1 MKSLHCPSCGT
12 SFVRVT
18 SNEGMVEKALN
29 HIRMFPFRCQLC
41 TNRFRAF
48 YLSARQSTQEF
59 DRRQFKRLAT
69 AMDAQ
74 VIDSKQLPFTNRIT
88 DISMGGCAI
97 LAGGLAKGAFVELVL
112 KSSTEGEEIRIETAM
127 VCSVRSESVGIQFLE
142 FHPDEQRRLSQVV
155 LGLLVGQGGQPSTY
169 S

>member
-29 HIRMFPFRCQLC
+29 HICMFPFRCQLC
-41 TNRFRAF
+41 TNRFSAF

-74 VIDSKQLPFTNRIT
+74 VIDRKQLPFTNRIT
-88 DISMGGCAI
+88 DLSMGGCAI

-112 KSSTEGEEIRIETAM
+112 KSSIAGEEIRIETAM
-127 VCSVRSESVGIQFLE
+127 V
-142 FHPDEQRRLSQVV
+142 LS
-155 LGLLVGQGGQPSTY
+155 LIHI
-169 S
+169 

>member
-29 HIRMFPFRCQLC
+29 HIHMFPFRCQLC
-41 TNRFRAF
+41 TNRFRVF
-48 YLSARQSTQEF
+48 YLSSSQSTQAF
-59 DRRQFKRLAT
+59 DRREFKRLAT

-74 VIDSKQLPFTNRIT
+74 VVDSKPLPFTNRIT

-97 LAGGLAKGAFVELVL
+97 LAEGLAKGAFVELIL
-112 KSSTEGEEIRIETAM
+112 KSSIEGEEIRIETAM
-127 VCSVRSESVGIQFLE
+127 VCSVRPESVGIQFLE
-142 FHPDEQRRLSQVV
+142 FRPDEQRRLSQVV
-155 LGLLVGQGGQPSTY
+155 LGLLVGQGGQSPAY

>member
-12 SFVRVT
+12 TFVRVT

-59 DRRQFKRLAT
+59 DRRQYKRLAT

-74 VIDSKQLPFTNRIT
+74 VIDSKQLPFINRIT

-112 KSSTEGEEIRIETAM
+112 RSSIEGEEIRIETAM
-127 VCSVRSESVGIQFLE
+127 VSSVRSESVGIQFLE
-142 FHPDEQRRLSQVV
+142 LHPDEQRRLSQVV
-155 LGLLVGQGGQPSTY
+155 LGLLVGQGGQPNTY

>member
-1 MKSLHCPSCGT
+1 
-12 SFVRVT
+12 
-18 SNEGMVEKALN
+18 MVEKALN

-59 DRRQFKRLAT
+59 DRRQYKRLAT

-74 VIDSKQLPFTNRIT
+74 VIDSKQLPFINRIT

-112 KSSTEGEEIRIETAM
+112 RSSIEGEEIRIETAM
-127 VCSVRSESVGIQFLE
+127 VSSVRSESVGIQFLE
-142 FHPDEQRRLSQVV
+142 LHPDEQRRLSQVV
-155 LGLLVGQGGQPSTY
+155 LGLLVGQGGQPNTY